1 MHGGFG
7 LILMRSIAFLAGNL
21 ILDSFCA
28 NHNQIWI
35 IISYSILSTEL
46 FRIMSFINQKT
57 PQFVNQQTTFNMD
70 ACEKE
75 AQVRN
80 NQVMSQYGLE
90 ECAKFRSDNRANYM
104 QNLEFTGMYSK
115 RQGDGGGMFIDE
127 ESALRLG
134 THGNTLTST
143 LKTKDKRGLANQPR
157 MYATVPNMS
166 AGSGTRWGINPD
178 ASSILMAGE
187 TTRVGKSCDTLSGVD
202 LYSHH
207 VIPLVPCLA
216 DNVQRLDHIVPT
228 AWVRGGMSSRN
239 SLANIDYY
247 KACSIRRPLS

>member
-1 MHGGFG
+1 
-7 LILMRSIAFLAGNL
+7 
-21 ILDSFCA
+21 
-28 NHNQIWI
+28 
-35 IISYSILSTEL
+35 
-46 FRIMSFINQKT
+46 MSFINQKT

-115 RQGDGGGMFIDE
+115 RQGDGGGMFVDE

-157 MYATVPNMS
+157 MYLTVPNMS
-166 AGSGTRWGINPD
+166 AGGKNRMGINPD

-187 TTRVGKSCDTLSGVD
+187 TTRTGVACNSLAGID
-202 LYSHH
+202 MYDRH
-207 VIPLVPCLA
+207 INPYLVPCLK
-216 DNVQRLDHIVPT
+216 DNLANVNHYVPRY
-228 AWVRGGMSSRN
+228 WVRGGADTRSQ
-239 SLANIDYY
+239 LANIDYFSE
-247 KACSIRRPLS
+247 CGLRRPLS

>member
-1 MHGGFG
+1 
-7 LILMRSIAFLAGNL
+7 
-21 ILDSFCA
+21 
-28 NHNQIWI
+28 
-35 IISYSILSTEL
+35 
-46 FRIMSFINQKT
+46 MSFINQKT

-80 NQVMSQYGLE
+80 NQVTSRYNLDD
-90 ECAKFRSDNRANYM
+90 CAKFRSDNRANYM

-157 MYATVPNMS
+157 MYVTVPNMA
-166 AGSGTRWGINPD
+166 AGDTRWGINPD

-187 TTRVGKSCDTLSGVD
+187 TTRTGKACDSLAGVD
-202 LYSHH
+202 MYSHH
-207 VIPLVPCLA
+207 VIPLVPCLK
-216 DNVQRLDHIVPT
+216 DNMGAKHQIPEY
-228 AWVRGGMSSRN
+228 WVRGGMSSRN

-247 KACSIRRPLS
+247 KQCGIRRPLS